1 MQAQEIYKLLLF
13 FIIYSFLGWLLET
26 VAKSIEQKKFINSGF
41 LVGPLCPIYGFGAFM
56 GMVILTAWE
65 YLVGIILEKA
75 FKTKYWDY
83 SNYKINF
90 QGRICLVHST
100 IWGILGVIFIRFIH
114 PYVIEFINI
123 IDIKY
128 IIMIDALLYMI
139 LVIDCI
145 YSIIKATNIRS
156 KIIKLREITETLK
169 EKLEEINVADSK
181 KKTKEK
187 LKQIIDE
194 LKENQNELIEKLQTQ
209 TERIRKAFP
218 TMKMEINDF
227 LNKKVHIIKNGQKKE
242 K

>member
-41 LVGPLCPIYGFGAFM
+41 LVGPLCPIYGFGAFIMLIFLDRFKENYLLLFFM

-100 IWGILGVIFIRFIH
+100 IWGILGVIFTRFIH

-128 IIMIDALLYMI
+128 IIMIDCIIVYDISNRLYI
-139 LVIDCI
+139 
-145 YSIIKATNIRS
+145 
-156 KIIKLREITETLK
+156 
-169 EKLEEINVADSK
+169 
-181 KKTKEK
+181 
-187 LKQIIDE
+187 
-194 LKENQNELIEKLQTQ
+194 
-209 TERIRKAFP
+209 
-218 TMKMEINDF
+218 
-227 LNKKVHIIKNGQKKE
+227 
-242 K
+242 